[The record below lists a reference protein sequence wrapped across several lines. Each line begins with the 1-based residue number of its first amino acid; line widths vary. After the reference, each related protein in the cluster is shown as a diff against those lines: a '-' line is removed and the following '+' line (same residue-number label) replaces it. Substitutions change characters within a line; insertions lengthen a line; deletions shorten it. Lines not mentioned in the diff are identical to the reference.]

1 MLRAVARGR
10 CETRGLPASALTIE
24 VCAGVRRTR
33 AELRAGQIP
42 RRGYAKRVCF
52 TVDARVVVITTHSRR
67 TKHRRV
73 SIARRDDDSEGLG
86 TIL

>member
-1 MLRAVARGR
+1 LLRAVARGR

-42 RRGYAKRVCF
+42 RRGYAKRVSLS
-52 TVDARVVVITTHSRR
+52 TRESW
-67 TKHRRV
+67 
-73 SIARRDDDSEGLG
+73 
-86 TIL
+86 

>member
-10 CETRGLPASALTIE
+10 CETRTRGLPASALTRE

-42 RRGYAKRVCF
+42 RRGYAKRVSLS
-52 TVDARVVVITTHSRR
+52 TR
-67 TKHRRV
+67 
-73 SIARRDDDSEGLG
+73 EWW
-86 TIL
+86 